1 MGIGIV
7 NGEFERFDAVSFE
20 IDLSFSLM
28 AYKYCHSKKN
38 RNTIF
43 VMFADF
49 FGRKTGR

>member
-28 AYKYCHSKKN
+28 AS
-38 RNTIF
+38 
-43 VMFADF
+43 
-49 FGRKTGR
+49 